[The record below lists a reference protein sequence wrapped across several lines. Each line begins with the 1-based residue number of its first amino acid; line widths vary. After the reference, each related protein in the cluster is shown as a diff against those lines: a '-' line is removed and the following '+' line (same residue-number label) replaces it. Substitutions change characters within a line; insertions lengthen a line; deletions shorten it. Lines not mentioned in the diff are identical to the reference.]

1 MLRLIAACILGISSS
16 TVKNTPAEVIA
27 IIMFMDVIF
36 WLEENIVCFIRTCH
50 CRNPW
55 MAFPHEYEDVDM
67 TPFFF
72 PFSVIF
78 RTDFKMEAN

>member
-1 MLRLIAACILGISSS
+1 MLRLIAACIFGISSS
-16 TVKNTPAEVIA
+16 RVKNTPAEVIA

-36 WLEENIVCFIRTCH
+36 WLEENIVCFIRTYH

-55 MAFPHEYEDVDM
+55 TASPHEYEDVDM

-72 PFSVIF
+72 SFQCHF
-78 RTDFKMEAN
+78 